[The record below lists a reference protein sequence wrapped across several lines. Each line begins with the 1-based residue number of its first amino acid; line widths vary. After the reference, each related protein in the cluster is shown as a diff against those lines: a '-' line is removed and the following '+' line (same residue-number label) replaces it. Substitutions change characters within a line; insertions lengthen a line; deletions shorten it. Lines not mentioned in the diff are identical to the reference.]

1 MKACS
6 STGTGGRTPPCVLGG
21 HSSAQ
26 QVESG
31 IRWEGALEV
40 TSTPSEIKLRNPACF
55 LGQWLEVLAA
65 YQELLEIF

>member
-1 MKACS
+1 MRS
-6 STGTGGRTPPCVLGG
+6 GGPQFST
-21 HSSAQ
+21 A
-26 QVESG
+26 VESG

-40 TSTPSEIKLRNPACF
+40 TSTPLKSKLRNPACF